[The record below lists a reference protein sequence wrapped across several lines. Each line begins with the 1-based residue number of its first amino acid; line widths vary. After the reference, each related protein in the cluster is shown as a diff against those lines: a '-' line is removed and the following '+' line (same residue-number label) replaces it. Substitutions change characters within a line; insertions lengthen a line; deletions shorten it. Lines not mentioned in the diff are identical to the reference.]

1 MNQEIAEAIL
11 NWEDHE
17 EIEFFE
23 EVTEEEITDQS
34 RWSTSCSRVYKDK
47 RDESF
52 WELSWTRGSTE
63 LQDNGT
69 EDIEFQRVMPQEVT
83 VIKYVP
89 WKVKE

>member
-17 EIEFFE
+17 EIDFFE
-23 EVTEEEITDQS
+23 EVTGQEITSHS
-34 RWSTSCSRVYKDK
+34 RWSTVFSQVYKDK

-52 WELSWTRGSTE
+52 WAISWTRGSTE
-63 LQDNGT
+63 LQDEGVEN
-69 EDIEFQRVMPQEVT
+69 IEIQRMMPKEVT

-89 WKVKE
+89 WKEK

>member
-17 EIEFFE
+17 EVEFFE
-23 EVTEEEITDQS
+23 EITEEEITNKS
-34 RWSTSCSRVYKDK
+34 RWSTSYSRVYKDN
-47 RDESF
+47 RNESF

-69 EDIEFQRVMPQEVT
+69 EDIEIQRVMPQEVT

-89 WKVKE
+89 WKEK